1 MTKRIYDNDPHISS
15 CCAKITGCESYG
27 ENSYLITTDQTCIF
41 PGGGGQPSDIAYI
54 DDVRIDHMME
64 KYGEIYFISPI
75 HFDTG
80 KSVVQRID
88 LDHRQI
94 YMQIHSA
101 EHIVSGLI
109 FKEYGFKN
117 VGFHMNDKFAT
128 IDIDGI
134 LDAQMVRNIEIKA
147 NQAVMSDI
155 PVEILYPEDIHKIEV
170 RKYPDVDEQIRV
182 VRIPGIDSC
191 GCCGVHVARTG
202 EIGLIKILTSEKHRG
217 GSRLT
222 LTCGMNAI
230 TDYLKRYDD
239 IMSISNDH
247 SSNPDEII
255 ETVSNI
261 EKRLSDIKSSLLK
274 ISNSYFDM
282 IIESSKTDS
291 SSKNILSV
299 YLEDLEIDDIRRLA
313 IKAAQSFPM
322 SVVISGSKGR
332 YLYSIVSNAGSDT
345 DSRILDRL
353 LKERFTVRGGGKKD
367 ICQGSIYHDGIDEIL
382 EYINS
387 SCEPIIFQV

>member
-1 MTKRIYDNDPHISS
+1 MTKRVYDNDPHVSS
-15 CCAKITGCESYG
+15 CSAKVTGCESYG
-27 ENSYLITTDQTCIF
+27 DKSYIITTDQTCIF

-54 DDVRIDHMME
+54 DDVQIDKMIE
-64 KYGEIYFISPI
+64 KNGEIYYISPI
-75 HFDTG
+75 RFDIG
-80 KSVVQRID
+80 KSVVLRID
-88 LDHRQI
+88 FDYRQI

-109 FKEYGFKN
+109 FKEYGFNN

-128 IDIDGI
+128 IDIDGM
-134 LDAQMVRNIEIKA
+134 LDARMVKNIEIKA

-155 PVEILYPEDIHKIEV
+155 PVEILYPEDIHEIEV

-217 GSRLT
+217 GTRLT
-222 LTCGMNAI
+222 LTCGMNAVA
-230 TDYLKRYDD
+230 DYLKRYDD
-239 IMSISNDH
+239 IMSISYDH
-247 SSNPDEII
+247 SSNPDEIVK
-255 ETVSNI
+255 TVSNI

-282 IIESSKTDS
+282 IIKSSKSDNS
-291 SSKNILSV
+291 IKNILSV
-299 YLEDLEIDDIRRLA
+299 YLEDLETDDIRRLA

-332 YLYSIVSNAGSDT
+332 YLYSIVSNADTDT
-345 DSRILDRL
+345 DSRILDGL

-367 ICQGSIYHDGIDEIL
+367 ICQGSIYHDNIDEVL
-382 EYINS
+382 EYIN
-387 SCEPIIFQV
+387 CICGPKIFQA